1 VSIAADRVRPVGEQ
15 VTRLPSKALDRLNVW
30 DQKVRRYSPVDSL
43 VRFVQ
48 APVADDIGGSR
59 FLVKPAVLGFVASAL
74 VMLGAIQPGSAFVLE
89 KPDAW
94 FFGVSGSGAS
104 TGRIFFGL
112 VCVYA
117 GIILFV
123 RVWLGVVK
131 ALSGTEGVAVKKLAW
146 LLIIWSLPVLLAP
159 PLFSHDIYS
168 YAAQGELVTRHINPY
183 IYGPST
189 LGSNTFT
196 NLASGW
202 WINTPSPYGPF
213 FMQIAG
219 ALTSISQHNALVDV
233 VLLKLVAFAGV
244 ILIAVSVPSLARGF
258 KKDAGIVFALAV
270 LNPVTIFH
278 LVGGAHNDALMIGLL
293 VAGLALAQRKRRIA
307 GIALCALAAA
317 VKAPAA
323 IGIVYIGWEWAGQG
337 VPLRVRLRPLVK
349 SILIGAAIMAAISL
363 LTGLGWGWIGDLG
376 SADAVRSWLSPA
388 TGSGLL
394 VTDLL
399 HVVGVGASLT
409 RVLTVTR
416 GIGLLAAAL
425 VCIWLLLRSDRDP
438 EDGRIRAIGLSLLWV
453 VILSPVVQPWYLSW
467 GIVLL
472 APVAIARSKM
482 RRAVIGLSI
491 AAVVIGLPDGQL
503 LVHDLLYS
511 SPLSIAGAL
520 LLLLGVLVVPL
531 GHPGPKPEP
540 RRQGA
545 EAVARDKARPA
556 APYVAVPAY
565 AESTSSATAATRPG
579 ARVEHPSRRSQP
591 DQPANGRV
599 GSEHEAN
606 PS

>member
-1 VSIAADRVRPVGEQ
+1 MSIAADRVRPVGRRI
-15 VTRLPSKALDRLNVW
+15 TRLPSQALDRLNDW
-30 DQKVRRYSPVDSL
+30 DQQVRRYGPVNSL

-48 APVADDIGGSR
+48 APVTDDIAGSR

-74 VMLGAIQPGSAFVLE
+74 VMVGAIQPGSAFVLE

-131 ALSGTEGVAVKKLAW
+131 ALSGTRGVAVKKLAW
-146 LLIIWSLPVLLAP
+146 LLVIWSLPVLLAP

-196 NLASGW
+196 NLATGW
-202 WINTPSPYGPF
+202 WFNTPSPYGPL

-219 ALTSISQHNALVDV
+219 VLTGVSQHNALVDV
-233 VLLKLVAFAGV
+233 VLLKLLAFVGV
-244 ILIAVSVPSLARGF
+244 VLIAVSLPSLARSLG
-258 KKDAGIVFALAV
+258 KDPGIVFGLAV

-278 LVGGAHNDALMIGLL
+278 LIGGAHNDALMIGLL
-293 VAGLALAQRKRRIA
+293 VAGLALALQKHRVT
-307 GIALCALAAA
+307 GIVLCALAAA
-317 VKAPAA
+317 IKAPAA
-323 IGIVYIGWEWAGQG
+323 IGVVYIGWEWAGRG
-337 VPLRVRLRPLVK
+337 VPVRLRVRPVLKAV
-349 SILIGAAIMAAISL
+349 LIGGAIMAAVSFF
-363 LTGLGWGWIGDLG
+363 TGLGWGWIGDLG

-399 HVVGVGASLT
+399 HLVGIGASLT
-409 RVLTVTR
+409 RVLSVTR
-416 GIGLLAAAL
+416 AIGLVAAGF
-425 VCIWLLLRSDRDP
+425 VCLWLLVRSDRDVG
-438 EDGRIRAIGLSLLWV
+438 DGRIRAIGLSLLFV

-472 APVAIARSKM
+472 APVVMPGSRM

-491 AAVVIGLPDGQL
+491 AAVVIGLPDGPL

-531 GHPGPKPEP
+531 GRPDPKAEP
-540 RRQGA
+540 ARQSQ
-545 EAVARDKARPA
+545 EAPTKDAARTA

-579 ARVEHPSRRSQP
+579 AQVKHPNRQNQRS
-591 DQPANGRV
+591 QPANGRI
-599 GSEHEAN
+599 GSEREGN

>member
-1 VSIAADRVRPVGEQ
+1 VSIAADRVRPVGERI
-15 VTRLPSKALDRLNVW
+15 TRFPSHALDRLNDW
-30 DQKVRRYSPVDSL
+30 DQQVRRFSPVNAL

-48 APVADDIGGSR
+48 APVTDDIAGSR
-59 FLVKPAVLGFVASAL
+59 FLVKPAVLGFVASTL
-74 VMLGAIQPGSAFVLE
+74 VMIGAIQPGSAFVLE

-94 FFGVSGSGAS
+94 FFGVSASGAS

-123 RVWLGVVK
+123 RVWLGLVK
-131 ALSGTEGVAVKKLAW
+131 SLSGNPGVAVKKLAW

-196 NLASGW
+196 NLATGW
-202 WINTPSPYGPF
+202 WFYTPSPYGPF
-213 FMQIAG
+213 FLQIAG
-219 ALTSISQHNALVDV
+219 ALTSVSQHNALVDV

-244 ILIAVSVPSLARGF
+244 ILIAVSLPSLARSLG
-258 KKDAGIVFALAV
+258 KDPAIVFGLAV

-293 VAGLALAQRKRRIA
+293 VAGLALARRNHPVA

-323 IGIVYIGWEWAGQG
+323 IGIVYIGWEWVGRG
-337 VPLRVRLRPLVK
+337 VPLRERVRPLVTAL
-349 SILIGAAIMAAISL
+349 LIGGTIMGAISF

-394 VTDLL
+394 LTDLL

-409 RVLTVTR
+409 KVLTVTR
-416 GIGLLAAAL
+416 AVGLLAAAF
-425 VCIWLLLRSDRDP
+425 VCIWLLLRSDRDKG
-438 EDGRIRAIGLSLLWV
+438 DGRIRAIGLSLLFV

-472 APVAIARSKM
+472 APVVIARSRT
-482 RRAVIGLSI
+482 RRAMIGLSI
-491 AAVVIGLPDGQL
+491 AAVVIGLPDGEL

-531 GHPGPKPEP
+531 GHPEP
-540 RRQGA
+540 RP
-545 EAVARDKARPA
+545 EAFLPNHEARSPDSARSG
-556 APYVAVPAY
+556 APYVPVPAF
-565 AESTSSATAATRPG
+565 AESTSSVTAATRPG
-579 ARVEHPSRRSQP
+579 AQVQHPSHPVHR
-591 DQPANGRV
+591 RV
-599 GSEHEAN
+599 GFGTDAGSVN
-606 PS
+606 PG